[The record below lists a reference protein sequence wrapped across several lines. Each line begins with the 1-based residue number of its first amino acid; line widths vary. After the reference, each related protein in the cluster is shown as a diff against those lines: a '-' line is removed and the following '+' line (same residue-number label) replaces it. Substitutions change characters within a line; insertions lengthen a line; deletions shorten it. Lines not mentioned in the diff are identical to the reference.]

1 VPQRVSLGTAQTD
14 AGGTYTFNLA
24 PQATA
29 YELWADYAGAATTW
43 PASGRKLIGPA
54 PALAIAATSL
64 ADGTVGI
71 AYTQSLT
78 VTGGLTPYLWV
89 GGELPPGLVLSQD
102 GTLSGTPTAAG
113 TYNVAVSVV
122 DDSAPTQVID
132 ASFPLVIH

>member
-1 VPQRVSLGTAQTD
+1 M
-14 AGGTYTFNLA
+14 
-24 PQATA
+24 
-29 YELWADYAGAATTW
+29 
-43 PASGRKLIGPA
+43 IGPA
-54 PALAIAATSL
+54 PALAIATTSL

-122 DDSAPTQVID
+122 DGSAPTQVID

>member
-1 VPQRVSLGTAQTD
+1 
-14 AGGTYTFNLA
+14 
-24 PQATA
+24 
-29 YELWADYAGAATTW
+29 
-43 PASGRKLIGPA
+43 LIGPA
-54 PALAIAATSL
+54 PALAIATTSL

-122 DDSAPTQVID
+122 DGSAPTQVID